1 MQTRTSNTKE
11 NRRRGDVYGKQACL
25 SFSAHEVYLMDE
37 WEKLAESEYLTKSG
51 YIKRFLRAE
60 AQKLKEQQTTDW
72 ASMYGGR
79 R

>member
-1 MQTRTSNTKE
+1 MRTRTTNTKTSGH
-11 NRRRGDVYGKQACL
+11 RGDVYGKCACL
-25 SFSAHEVYLMDE
+25 SFAAHEIHLMDE

-51 YIKRFLRAE
+51 YFKRFLRAE
-60 AQKLKEQQTTDW
+60 ARKLKEQQTTDW